1 MFPLC
6 TQAEV
11 FLACWGRYN
20 KVERSSRAHTV
31 QSIINWPLNQFS
43 ALLFPK
49 ATFTPNRVS
58 SSTSERFSSPVN
70 KFFSCISSYI
80 DGVASRQHNVVSGI
94 RPHNRK
100 SDQVNGSNNIITAL
114 FASWSDCRVYVIM
127 SLVTAV
133 RCWFT
138 FLQLF

>member
-1 MFPLC
+1 MLAEIDITKWNVPLGR
-6 TQAEV
+6 TQS
-11 FLACWGRYN
+11 GI
-20 KVERSSRAHTV
+20 
-31 QSIINWPLNQFS
+31 QSIVNWPLNQFP

-49 ATFTPNRVS
+49 ATFTTSWVS
-58 SSTSERFSSPVN
+58 SSTSERFSPSVN
-70 KFFSCISSYI
+70 KFFHVRSVSPYD

-94 RPHNRK
+94 RPHNGK
-100 SDQVNGSNNIITAL
+100 SDQVNSSNNIITAL